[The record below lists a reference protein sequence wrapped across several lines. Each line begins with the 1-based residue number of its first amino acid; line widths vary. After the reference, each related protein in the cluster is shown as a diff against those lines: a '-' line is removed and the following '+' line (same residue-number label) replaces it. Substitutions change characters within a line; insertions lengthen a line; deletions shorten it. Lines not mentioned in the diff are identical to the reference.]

1 MSSIPIV
8 IAHRGACGYRPEHTR
23 SAYLLAIAMGADAIE
38 PDLVATKDGVLVIR
52 HENEISGTT
61 DVASHSEFA
70 DRRTSKTIDGQ
81 KLSGW
86 FTEDFTWAELST
98 LRAVERIP
106 KLRKGNRAWDGKDG
120 ILRLTDLLQLL
131 DDSTRRVAMVAE
143 VKHATYF
150 ASVGL
155 PLDELYAAELAK
167 AGWSDDER
175 LTTEC
180 FELSLLLRVRERGV
194 GGALVFLIDSKG
206 SAPDEIAAHG
216 ADALEYSEYLTAKGL
231 AALATEVDGIS
242 LAKRLVLPKDAD
254 AKKAGASPLV
264 TAAHA
269 AGLSVFV
276 WTLRAEN
283 KFLGKGQRKGLD
295 AAGLGLWKQEFTAI
309 MRSGVDG
316 VFADQPDLAIQA
328 RPALRST
335 RARSTRAIGGSL

>member
-38 PDLVATKDGVLVIR
+38 PDLVVTKDRVLVIR

-61 DVASHSEFA
+61 DVASHPEFA
-70 DRRTSKTIDGQ
+70 DRRTTKTVDGQ
-81 KLSGW
+81 KLTGW
-86 FTEDFTWAELST
+86 FTEDFTWKELST
-98 LRAVERIP
+98 LRAMERIP
-106 KLRKGNRAWDGKDG
+106 KLRKANRAWDGTDG
-120 ILRLTDLLQLL
+120 ILRLADLLAML
-131 DDSTRRVAMVAE
+131 DDSRRRVAMVAE
-143 VKHATYF
+143 VKHASYF
-150 ASVGL
+150 ASIGV
-155 PLDELYAAELAK
+155 PIDELFAAELAA
-167 AGWSDDER
+167 AGWGDDER

-180 FELSLLLRVRERGV
+180 FELSLLLKVRRNGV
-194 GGALVFLIDSKG
+194 GGRLVFLIDSKG
-206 SAPDEIAAHG
+206 SPADEIAEHG
-216 ADALEYSEYLTAKGL
+216 AKALEFSEYLSPKGL

-254 AKKAGASPLV
+254 ALTVGASPLV

-283 KFLGKGQRKGLD
+283 KFLGKGLSKGVD
-295 AAGLGLWKQEFTAI
+295 PAALGLWKREFTAI

-328 RPALRST
+328 RA
-335 RARSTRAIGGSL
+335 SLIP

>member
-1 MSSIPIV
+1 MSTIPIV

-38 PDLVATKDGVLVIR
+38 PDLVATSDGILVIR

-61 DVASHSEFA
+61 DVASHPEFA
-70 DRRTSKTIDGQ
+70 DRRITKTVDGQ
-81 KLSGW
+81 ELSGW

-106 KLRKGNRAWDGKDG
+106 KVRKANRAWDGRDG
-120 ILRLTDLLQLL
+120 ILRLVDLLQIL

-150 ASVGL
+150 ASIGL
-155 PLDELYAAELAK
+155 PLDELYAAELAT
-167 AGWSDDER
+167 AGWSDDAR

-194 GGALVFLIDSKG
+194 GGKFVFLIDSKG
-206 SAPDEIAAHG
+206 SPPDEVAEHG
-216 ADALEYSEYLTAKGL
+216 ATALEYSEYLTSKGL

-242 LAKRLVLPKDAD
+242 LAKRLVLPKAAD
-254 AKKAGASPLV
+254 TKTVGASPLV
-264 TAAHA
+264 SAAHA

-283 KFLGKGQRKGLD
+283 KFLGKGLTKGVD
-295 AAGLGLWKQEFTAI
+295 AAALGLWKQEFTAI

-328 RPALRST
+328 RA
-335 RARSTRAIGGSL
+335 SLIS

>member
-1 MSSIPIV
+1 VSTIPIV

-38 PDLVATKDGVLVIR
+38 PDLVATSDGILVIR

-61 DVASHSEFA
+61 DVASHPEFA
-70 DRRTSKTIDGQ
+70 DRRITKTVDGQ
-81 KLSGW
+81 ELSGW

-106 KLRKGNRAWDGKDG
+106 KVRKANRAWDGRDG
-120 ILRLTDLLQLL
+120 ILRLVDLLQIL

-150 ASVGL
+150 ASIGL
-155 PLDELYAAELAK
+155 PLDELYAAELAT
-167 AGWSDDER
+167 AGWSDDAR

-194 GGALVFLIDSKG
+194 GGKFVFLIDSKG
-206 SAPDEIAAHG
+206 SPPDEVAEHG
-216 ADALEYSEYLTAKGL
+216 ATALEYSEYLTSKGL

-242 LAKRLVLPKDAD
+242 LAKRLVLPKAAD
-254 AKKAGASPLV
+254 TKTVGASPLV
-264 TAAHA
+264 SAAHA

-283 KFLGKGQRKGLD
+283 KFLGKGLTKGVD
-295 AAGLGLWKQEFTAI
+295 AAALGLWKQEFTAI

-328 RPALRST
+328 RA
-335 RARSTRAIGGSL
+335 SLIS